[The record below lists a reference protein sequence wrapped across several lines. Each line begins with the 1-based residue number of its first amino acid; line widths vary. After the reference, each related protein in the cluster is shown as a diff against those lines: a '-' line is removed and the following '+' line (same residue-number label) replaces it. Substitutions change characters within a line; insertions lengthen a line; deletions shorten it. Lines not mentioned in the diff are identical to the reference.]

1 MCILM
6 SRWPTFLK
14 VSRVKLGKVWKGLE
28 GTRKAKNPAQWSVKL
43 NGPLRKRDEVAHTPK
58 ILFQMEE

>member
-1 MCILM
+1 M

-58 ILFQMEE
+58 ILF